1 MPKKYVYF
9 FGGGK
14 AEGSSKMRNLLGGK
28 GCDLAEMTNLKIPVP
43 AGFTITTEVCNLY
56 YNNKKKYPPG
66 LREQVKQGLAK
77 VEKAMGAKFGEVKN
91 PLLLSV
97 RSGARVSMPG
107 MMDTILNLGL
117 NDKTVKGLIDKSGDA
132 RFAFDSC
139 RRFIQM
145 YSDVV
150 LGVNRDKMEERIAER
165 KRQKGLKLDIELS
178 AEDWQGLVAE
188 FKAIVKQQTAKEF
201 PEDPEKQLWGA
212 IGAVFE
218 SWDTPRAVT
227 YRKLNKIPGD
237 WGTAVNVQAMVFGN
251 MGGESATGVAF
262 TRDPA
267 TGEKVFFGE
276 FLPNAQGEDVVAGI
290 RTPQPISKA
299 RKADPA
305 LPSMEETLPKGYQE
319 LEKIY
324 QRLDK
329 HFKDMQDI
337 EFTLQQGKLWMLQT
351 RSGKRTAFAAL
362 RISVEMVEERLIDKK
377 TAISRV
383 DPDSLNQLL
392 APIFDP
398 QAKAEAIR
406 KGRLLAKGLNAGP
419 GAACGVVVFTPERAM
434 ELAKKAQKSVLVRS
448 ETSPEDIHGMNAA
461 EGILT
466 SRGGMTS
473 HAALV
478 ARGMGKP
485 CVVGC
490 TALNIDYGTASMQ
503 VKSQTVR
510 EGDFISM
517 DGTTG
522 EVIQGQIPTS
532 SSEIIQVLIEKKI
545 QPKDSLIYQQF
556 AKLMSWA
563 DEIAD
568 LGVRTNADTPRD
580 ATVARLFGA
589 TGIGLCRTEHMFF
602 QAERIAAVRE
612 MILAD
617 TKEERRR
624 ALAKILPMQRND
636 FIGLFRAMDGYPVII
651 RTLDPPLHEFLPH
664 TDQEIEEL
672 ARQMGVPFNKLK
684 ERAESLK
691 ESNPMLG
698 HRGCRLGISHP
709 EITEMQ
715 AQAIFEAACEVAKEG
730 VKVIPEVMIPL
741 VGHVNELRAQR
752 EIVDRMAKEVMGQT
766 GMKIKYMVGTMI
778 ELPRAAITADQI
790 AQVAQFFSY
799 GTNDLTQTVFGL
811 SRDDAGK
818 FLPFYREA
826 GILDSDPFVSI
837 DRPGVGEA
845 MRIGFEKGRKANP
858 KLEVGICGEHGGDPS
873 SVEFCHMIGLDYV
886 SCSPYRVPIA
896 RLAAA
901 RAAITYP
908 RKKKAAGGK
917 RK

>member
-1 MPKKYVYF
+1 
-9 FGGGK
+9 
-14 AEGSSKMRNLLGGK
+14 
-28 GCDLAEMTNLKIPVP
+28 
-43 AGFTITTEVCNLY
+43 
-56 YNNKKKYPPG
+56 
-66 LREQVKQGLAK
+66 
-77 VEKAMGAKFGEVKN
+77 
-91 PLLLSV
+91 
-97 RSGARVSMPG
+97 MPG

-324 QRLDK
+324 QRLEK

-434 ELAKKAQKSVLVRS
+434 ELAKKGQKSVLVRS